1 LMRHGLG
8 IGWGVYAAIC
18 VAAPLLWGLAV
29 YLILRHLPERRRN
42 DPRFPPRDEVRTSTE
57 DFRI

>member
-1 LMRHGLG
+1 MLHGLE

-18 VAAPLLWGLAV
+18 GVGPLLWGLAV
-29 YLILRHLPERRRN
+29 YLILRHLPERRRKG
-42 DPRFPPRDEVRTSTE
+42 PRSPPRGEARKATE